1 MKTRHLSLPFAA
13 LASVL
18 IGCNAPSEEPAPQPA
33 DQPVRGGT
41 LHIAQI
47 APASLDPG
55 FVDDS
60 YEAALVNQIH
70 DGLLR
75 HDSNLNLVPSL
86 ATSWQISRDGRE
98 YRFQLKE
105 GALFQDGT
113 PVHASDFVFSFSR
126 IFRLDPEQATLA
138 REYLG
143 VIEGAADYAAART
156 DSITGLSTE
165 GDHVLVVRLE
175 KPYASFLH
183 VMASELARVVPEHY
197 VREHGDA
204 VLSKAPVG
212 AGPFRLVSWE
222 PGEQIVLERFDQY
235 HAGPAWLDRVVV
247 HTPPDPVL
255 PRAVAAFRRG
265 ELHMVDLT
273 LSGRA
278 GMPDI
283 PESRLHRRRELSLTF
298 LGFNERRPPLDDV
311 NVRRAIAHAIDLE
324 RLTGMG
330 QEGQT
335 VATGVLP
342 PGFPGYTPESKRLPF
357 DPQLSMSLLEEPIAE
372 GRMPDRIT
380 IAVPKRG
387 SEADLMIED
396 LCHQLR
402 AVGVPAHTSYLDWD
416 QFTAGLINDSFDA
429 FVLSWVADLPDPDA
443 FFYPLFHSSGTTN
456 HAHFSDP
463 VLDRLLDDARAGT
476 TNVARMDAYREAESR
491 ILSEAA
497 VVPINF
503 STTLVAV
510 ADGVRGVEL
519 SSMGVANMRLNH
531 VWLEQSP
538 VDVAA
543 NTPEVHP

>member
-1 MKTRHLSLPFAA
+1 MKTRHLSLP
-13 LASVL
+13 LTVIASVL
-18 IGCNAPSEEPAPQPA
+18 LGCASPEEDPSPAPV

-98 YRFQLKE
+98 YRFLLKE

-113 PVHASDFVFSFSR
+113 PVTSRDFVFSFSR

-143 VIEGAADYAAART
+143 VIEGSADYAASVA
-156 DSITGLSTE
+156 DSISGLATE
-165 GDHVLVVRLE
+165 GDYVLTVRLTE
-175 KPYASFLH
+175 PYASFLH
-183 VMASELARVVPEHY
+183 VMASELARVVPEAY
-197 VREHGDA
+197 VREHGDGI
-204 VLSKAPVG
+204 LSTAPVG
-212 AGPFRLVSWE
+212 AGAFRLVSWE
-222 PGEQIVLERFDQY
+222 PGEKIVLERFEQY

-273 LSGRA
+273 LSGRK
-278 GMPDI
+278 GMPEVPDV
-283 PESRLHRRRELSLTF
+283 RLHRRRELSLTF
-298 LGFNERRPPLDDV
+298 LGFNNRRPPLDDL
-311 NVRRAIAHAIDLE
+311 NVRRAIAHAIDLD

-330 QEGQT
+330 QDGQT

-342 PGFPGYTPESKRLPF
+342 PGFPGYTPEIKRLPF
-357 DPQLSMSLLEEPIAE
+357 DPALSLSLLEKTVAE
-372 GRMPDRIT
+372 GRMPAQLT

-396 LCHQLR
+396 ICHQLR
-402 AVGVPAHTSYLDWD
+402 AVGVPARTRYLDWD
-416 QFTAGLINDSFDA
+416 EFTAGLIEDSFDI

-463 VLDRLLDDARAGT
+463 VLDRLLDDARTGAV
-476 TNVARMDAYREAESR
+476 NVARMDAYREAEYR

-503 STTLVAV
+503 STTLLAV

-531 VWLEQSP
+531 VWLENPS
-538 VDVAA
+538 VNIAA
-543 NTPEVHP
+543 NTPEVRP